1 MRRHGRCPSKTQE
14 RDGANQVAWISGL
27 RHVRVKAG
35 LQCPQSVLT
44 GGAAG
49 ERHRRRPAA
58 LIDGQ
63 APDSSYQPVP
73 ILVGHAET
81 AHENVGPFLPEDGQT
96 RYRRIDGRHART
108 GLLER
113 ARDDLPHE
121 GNALDHKYTD
131 TVETGRRGHGTHA
144 RYSSRYA
151 NTIAGGSDRP
161 YPRPVGFH
169 RMIAGVNSCGVG

>member
-1 MRRHGRCPSKTQE
+1 MSRHGRLPSKTQE
-14 RDGANQVAWISGL
+14 RDGANQGAQIGGFWHVGVKSGL
-27 RHVRVKAG
+27 
-35 LQCPQSVLT
+35 QSPQSVLT

-58 LIDGQ
+58 LIGGQ

-81 AHENVGPFLPEDGQT
+81 AHENIGPFLSEDGQT
-96 RYRRIDGRHART
+96 RHRRIDGRHART

-121 GNALDHKYTD
+121 ENALDHEYTH
-131 TVETGRRGHGTHA
+131 TIETGRRGQGIHA

-161 YPRPVGFH
+161 YARPVGL
-169 RMIAGVNSCGVG
+169 RRIITGINSYGIG